1 MAASKIDQL
10 PLSDK
15 QRSELQSDLSNV
27 SVSNMAIVRKIESWG
42 FEIGETSVRRYR
54 TNLGVK
60 SNGVPSATP
69 AIDQSTVAELLGRNG
84 LKSTDMDR
92 VTRTKMYQ
100 GFQKGKDGKPHLVDL
115 LSVTVRPS
123 SADGPKWPVVQPVPP
138 ITVQYMPVGEREQ
151 LVDTQNYKGW
161 HTAVVL
167 PDIQFG
173 YYRDKQ
179 DRLHPTHDEDALAV
193 ALSVTADAHPSRV
206 VLVGDILDFPEFG
219 KYRLSP
225 PFERTTQASLNRAG
239 RFIAELRSAVGPE
252 CEIDWLAGN
261 HEERLAHY
269 VLDNAA
275 AAFGIRQAN
284 IPASWPIMSVPFL
297 LNLDAYNVTYVPGYP
312 AGEVWINDRLRV
324 IHGDKVVSGGS
335 TAHRYLNEER
345 VSTIFG
351 HIHRREW
358 AERTRHGRDGGR
370 TVLSMSPGCL
380 CRIDGAI
387 PSTKGG
393 IDCDGVPV
401 PRFEDWQQGLAVI
414 TYEDGDGRFAPEQV
428 PIHDGFAFWRGR
440 EYSANPERSLRKG
453 KRHALNGNLSPL
465 SA

>member
-1 MAASKIDQL
+1 MTS
-10 PLSDK
+10 STS
-15 QRSELQSDLSNV
+15 RS
-27 SVSNMAIVRKIESWG
+27 
-42 FEIGETSVRRYR
+42 
-54 TNLGVK
+54 
-60 SNGVPSATP
+60 
-69 AIDQSTVAELLGRNG
+69 
-84 LKSTDMDR
+84 
-92 VTRTKMYQ
+92 
-100 GFQKGKDGKPHLVDL
+100 
-115 LSVTVRPS
+115 S
-123 SADGPKWPVVQPVPP
+123 S
-138 ITVQYMPVGEREQ
+138 
-151 LVDTQNYKGW
+151 
-161 HTAVVL
+161 
-167 PDIQFG
+167 
-173 YYRDKQ
+173 
-179 DRLHPTHDEDALAV
+179 
-193 ALSVTADAHPSRV
+193 
-206 VLVGDILDFPEFG
+206 
-219 KYRLSP
+219 KYRLTP
-225 PFERTTQASLNRAG
+225 AFQRTTQASLDRAG

-284 IPASWPIMSVPFL
+284 IPESWPILSVPHL
-297 LNLDAYNVTYVPGYP
+297 LNLDAYSARYVPGYP

-380 CRIDGAI
+380 CRIDGTI

-393 IDCDGVPV
+393 VDCDGLPV

-453 KRHALNGNLSPL
+453 KRQALNGNLSPL

>member
-1 MAASKIDQL
+1 
-10 PLSDK
+10 
-15 QRSELQSDLSNV
+15 
-27 SVSNMAIVRKIESWG
+27 
-42 FEIGETSVRRYR
+42 
-54 TNLGVK
+54 
-60 SNGVPSATP
+60 
-69 AIDQSTVAELLGRNG
+69 
-84 LKSTDMDR
+84 
-92 VTRTKMYQ
+92 MYQ
-100 GFQKGKDGKPHLVDL
+100 GFQKGKDGEPHLVDL
-115 LSVTVRPS
+115 LSVTVCPS

-138 ITVQYMPVGEREQ
+138 ITVQYAPLGERKQ
-151 LVDTQNYKGW
+151 LIDTENYNGW

-167 PDIQFG
+167 PDIQIG
-173 YYRDKQ
+173 YYRDRQ
-179 DRLHPTHDEDALAV
+179 DRLHSTHDEDALAV
-193 ALSVTADAHPSRV
+193 ALAVTADAHPNKV
-206 VLVGDILDFPEFG
+206 VLVGDNLDFPELG

-225 PFERTTQASLNRAG
+225 AFQRTTQASIDRAG
-239 RFIAELRSAVGPE
+239 RFVAELRSAVGPE
-252 CEIDWLAGN
+252 CEINWVAGN
-261 HEERLAHY
+261 HEERLPHY

-284 IPASWPIMSVPFL
+284 MPESWPVLSVPHL

-393 IDCDGVPV
+393 IDFDGLPV
-401 PRFEDWQQGLAVI
+401 PRVEDWQQGLAVV

-440 EYSANPERSLRKG
+440 EYSANPERSLKKG
-453 KRHALNGNLSPL
+453 KRHVANGNLSPL

>member
-1 MAASKIDQL
+1 MTASKIDQL
-10 PLSDK
+10 PLTDE
-15 QRSELQSDLSNV
+15 QGSELQSDLADV

-54 TNLGVK
+54 SNLGIR
-60 SNGVPSATP
+60 SNGTTDPTAASEASAVT
-69 AIDQSTVAELLGRNG
+69 AILKRAG
-84 LKSTDMDR
+84 LKSADADR
-92 VTRTKMYQ
+92 VGRTKLYQ
-100 GFQKGKDGKPHLVDL
+100 GFMRGPDGEPQTKDMI
-115 LSVTVRPS
+115 SVTLHPS
-123 SADGPKWPVVQPVPP
+123 FAEGPKWPVVQPVPP
-138 ITVQYMPVGEREQ
+138 MTVQYAPLGERKQ
-151 LVDTQNYKGW
+151 LVDAEDHNGW

-173 YYRDKQ
+173 FYRDSR

-193 ALSVTADAHPSRV
+193 ALAVTADAHPTKV
-206 VLVGDILDFPEFG
+206 VLVGDILDFPELG

-239 RFIAELRSAVGPE
+239 QFTVELRSAVGPE

-284 IPASWPIMSVPFL
+284 IPESWPVLSVPHL
-297 LNLDAYNVTYVPGYP
+297 LNLDTYNVKYVPGYP

-393 IDCDGVPV
+393 VDLDGIPMT
-401 PRFEDWQQGLAVI
+401 RYEDWQQGLAVI
-414 TYEDGDGRFAPEQV
+414 TYEDGDGRFAPEQI

-440 EYSANPERSLRKG
+440 EYSANPERSTK
-453 KRHALNGNLSPL
+453 KRHHLTGNLSPL